1 MGYLTTYDLTVYT
14 PEDDGRLQEY
24 CGDENFKSIV
34 ASILDFTPFYD
45 CCKWYD
51 HESDMKI
58 ISKKFPNHVF
68 KLHGE
73 GEESG
78 DIWDKWFMN
87 GKMQICIAKIIIPD
101 FNPELLQ

>member
-1 MGYLTTYDLTVYT
+1 MGYYTSYDLTVYT

-24 CGDENFKSIV
+24 RGDENFKSIV

-45 CCKWYD
+45 SCKWYD
-51 HESDMKI
+51 HENDMKI

-68 KLHGE
+68 QLHGE

-78 DIWDKWFMN
+78 DIWQKWFVN
-87 GKMQICIAKIIIPD
+87 GKVQTCHAKIVFDPFD
-101 FNPELLQ
+101 PTQLK